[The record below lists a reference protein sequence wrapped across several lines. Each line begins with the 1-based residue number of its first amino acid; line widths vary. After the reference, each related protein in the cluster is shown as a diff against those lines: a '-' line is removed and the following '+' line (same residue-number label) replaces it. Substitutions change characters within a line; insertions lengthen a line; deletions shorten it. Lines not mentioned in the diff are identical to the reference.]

1 MGHIPLQKYLHQIG
15 KTNSSVCPACK
26 QGEESIHH
34 FLFNCRSWQHKRWHI
49 GKKLGRLAKSTECML
64 NTPEGVKELM
74 AFVRKMARLKGT
86 YGDVP
91 HVL

>member
-1 MGHIPLQKYLHQIG
+1 M
-15 KTNSSVCPACK
+15 
-26 QGEESIHH
+26 
-34 FLFNCRSWQHKRWHI
+34 
-49 GKKLGRLAKSTECML
+49 GKKLGRLEKSKECVL

-74 AFVRKMARLKGT
+74 AFVRRTARLKGT

>member
-1 MGHIPLQKYLHQIG
+1 M
-15 KTNSSVCPACK
+15 
-26 QGEESIHH
+26 
-34 FLFNCRSWQHKRWHI
+34 
-49 GKKLGRLAKSTECML
+49 GKKLGRLVKSMECVL

-74 AFVRKMARLKGT
+74 AFIGRMARLKGT

>member
-1 MGHIPLQKYLHQIG
+1 M
-15 KTNSSVCPACK
+15 
-26 QGEESIHH
+26 
-34 FLFNCRSWQHKRWHI
+34 
-49 GKKLGRLAKSTECML
+49 GKKLGRLAKSTECVL

-74 AFVRKMARLKGT
+74 AFVGRTARLKGT